1 MILNWNAVP
10 PNDPALIISS
20 GVIFGVKY
28 GSFSNFNVIVLSLV
42 GNGAL
47 CSPSPP
53 FPPPC
58 SRSTGIG
65 GGGDSLRILM
75 TGRTRSGD
83 SDWRDDA
90 SRSIGS
96 ELMLSLA

>member
-42 GNGAL
+42 GNDAL
-47 CSPSPP
+47 FSPSPS
-53 FPPPC
+53 FPPTC
-58 SRSTGIG
+58 SRSAGI
-65 GGGDSLRILM
+65 GGGDSLRSLM